1 MTLQER
7 IESVATSSAALLVQF
22 QELIALREK
31 VRQAQEAPARQ
42 TSMVKEKSPTTYH

>member
-7 IESVATSSAALLVQF
+7 IESVATSSAALLAQF

-31 VRQAQEAPARQ
+31 VRQAQTPDRQ
-42 TSMVKEKSPTTYH
+42 TSTVKEISAITYH